1 MATLSR
7 LRYQVRARIALR
19 YPRVKLAGDDT
30 EIPPGQAMVT
40 PKLIKAELVAL
51 HSDWV
56 QAGLV
61 EDVESFKDELIVER
75 NASDVNRV
83 DVLLP
88 PNLVNQLR
96 VFAAKIEFRL

>member
-1 MATLSR
+1 MRT
-7 LRYQVRARIALR
+7 RIALR

-40 PKLIKAELVAL
+40 AKLIKAELVTL

-61 EDVESFKDELIVER
+61 EDVESFKNELIVER

-88 PNLVNQLR
+88 PNLVNKLR
-96 VFAAKIEFRL
+96 IFVAKIEFRL

>member
-1 MATLSR
+1 
-7 LRYQVRARIALR
+7 
-19 YPRVKLAGDDT
+19 
-30 EIPPGQAMVT
+30 MVT
-40 PKLIKAELVAL
+40 AKIIKAELVTL

-61 EDVESFKDELIVER
+61 EDVESFKNELIVER

-96 VFAAKIEFRL
+96 IFVAKIEFRL